1 LPIFPVRTARFPLH
15 RKFSFAPQTM
25 PLSNLKES
33 YIMTPLSVASPAW
46 TIPGYL
52 ETRDNHLTINDVDA
66 LNLASEHDTPLFVFS
81 EPRILS
87 NIERLKQAAREAS
100 HPMKFCYASKANSN
114 MAILKTVLNAGID
127 IEVNSGGELFKALRV
142 GFRPD
147 QIIFNGTSKTPAEID
162 EAVSAGIYSIN
173 VDSIYEIGLIE
184 ESAKRLGKR
193 ARIALRLV
201 PEIGTRSH
209 LGLQTALLTSKFGIS
224 SSEVLEAFRRGL
236 RHPELI
242 HICGIHIHV
251 GSQTPDIEPFAA
263 AFKTMWEHL
272 VTVFRETGHVLEHI
286 NLGGG
291 IPVNYL
297 RDRSQADELPAHER
311 DMLGAEL
318 EPSDVLAAA
327 LRAAR
332 ESARAA
338 QAEHLLEGITILL
351 EPGRS
356 VIADAG
362 LVLTTVRNL
371 KRRPE
376 TGDTWLLT
384 DAGYNLLL
392 SMNNYKW
399 YYHLINA
406 SRADEPTDAE
416 YKVAGPLCDSGDVYF
431 DIEREGRLPD
441 YRKLPVDVQAGEVL
455 ALLNSGAYSLAQMFH
470 YNGRPL
476 PAAVMVRDGG
486 RVDLIR
492 RRDTYDDLIAYDIW
506 S

>member
-1 LPIFPVRTARFPLH
+1 M
-15 RKFSFAPQTM
+15 S
-25 PLSNLKES
+25 
-33 YIMTPLSVASPAW
+33 TPLVAPAPAW
-46 TIPGYL
+46 TIPGFL
-52 ETRDNHLTINDVDA
+52 ETREGRLFISDRDA
-66 LNLASEHDTPLFVFS
+66 LSLVETHDTPLFVFS
-81 EPRILS
+81 EPRIRA
-87 NIERLKQAAREAS
+87 NIERLKRAAAGVDR
-100 HPMKFCYASKANSN
+100 PVRFFYASKANSN
-114 MAILKTVLNAGID
+114 MAVLKTVLDAGID
-127 IEVNSGGELFKALRV
+127 AEVNSGGELFKALRA
-142 GFRPD
+142 GFAPG
-147 QIIFNGTSKTPAEID
+147 QLIFNGTSKTRAEID
-162 EAVSAGIYSIN
+162 QAVGAGIYAIN
-173 VDSIYEIGLIE
+173 VDSIYEIELVE
-184 ESAKRLGKR
+184 ESARRLGKR

-236 RHPELI
+236 RRPELV
-242 HICGIHIHV
+242 HVCGIHIHV
-251 GSQTPDIEPFAA
+251 GSQTPDVEPFAV

-272 VTVFRETGHVLEHI
+272 VAIQRETGHTLEHI

-297 RDRSQADELPAHER
+297 RDRSQADQLPEHER

-318 EPSDVLAAA
+318 EPQEVLTEA
-327 LRAAR
+327 LRVAR

-338 QAEHLLEGITILL
+338 GAEHLLDSLTILL

-362 LVLTTVRNL
+362 LVLTTVRNI

-376 TGDTWLLT
+376 TGDVWLLT

-399 YYHLINA
+399 YYHLVSA
-406 SRADEPTDAE
+406 ARADSPADDE

-431 DIEREGRLPD
+431 DIERGGRLPD
-441 YRKLPVDVQAGEVL
+441 YRRLPAAVTPGEVL
-455 ALLNSGAYSLAQMFH
+455 ALLNSGAYTLAQMFP

-476 PAAVMVRDGG
+476 PAAVMVRTNGS
-486 RVDLIR
+486 VDLIR
-492 RRDTYDDLIAYDIW
+492 RRDTYEDLIAQDIW
-506 S
+506 

>member
-1 LPIFPVRTARFPLH
+1 MSTVITA
-15 RKFSFAPQTM
+15 A
-25 PLSNLKES
+25 
-33 YIMTPLSVASPAW
+33 PAW
-46 TIPGYL
+46 TIPGFL
-52 ETRDNHLTINDVDA
+52 EARDNNHLFINGADA
-66 LNLASEHDTPLFVFS
+66 TALSYKYGTPLFVFS
-81 EPRILS
+81 EQRIQS
-87 NIERLKQAAREAS
+87 NIARLQAAAKQVDR
-100 HPMKFCYASKANSN
+100 PIKFCYASKANSN
-114 MAILKTVLNAGID
+114 MSVLRVVRDTGID

-147 QIIFNGTSKTPAEID
+147 QIIFNGTSKTDAELD
-162 EAVSAGIYSIN
+162 EAVRAGIYSIN
-173 VDSIYEIGLIE
+173 VDSTYEIELVEAAVRRARAELNAGLPP
-184 ESAKRLGKR
+184 

-236 RHPELI
+236 QNPELI
-242 HICGIHIHV
+242 HVCGIHIHV
-251 GSQTPDIEPFAA
+251 GSQTPDVEPFAE
-263 AFKTMWEHL
+263 AFRSMWEHL
-272 VTVFRETGHVLEHI
+272 VAIHRETGHTLEHI

-297 RDRSQADELPAHER
+297 RDRSQADQLPEHER
-311 DMLGAEL
+311 DMLGANL
-318 EPSDVLAAA
+318 EPAAVLTAA
-327 LRAAR
+327 LRVAR

-338 QAEHLLEGITILL
+338 SADHLLDQVTILL

-362 LVLTTVRNL
+362 LVLTTVRNI

-376 TGDTWLLT
+376 TGDIWLLT

-399 YYHLINA
+399 YYHLISA
-406 SRADEPTDAE
+406 SRDGAAYESE

-441 YRKLPVDVQAGEVL
+441 YRKLPRSVQPGEVV
-455 ALLNSGAYSLAQMFH
+455 ALLNSGAYSLAQMFP

-476 PAAVMVRDGG
+476 PAVVITREDGS
-486 RVDLIR
+486 VFLAR
-492 RRDTYDDLIAYDIW
+492 RRDSYEDLLVNDVW
-506 S
+506 